1 MILIPLSSSKSITQT
16 TRSSPKLDLYEHQQF
31 VSIAGL
37 FSTSDLFLR
46 WGNKKR
52 LRCVRVGDADD
63 TAEPSLAVSGRRRA
77 RRKINSHFVTFSSN
91 NDGREP
97 SLPLPSTRLTRN
109 SEAATTTLRSESNR
123 KPSSEK
129 EDKLYTA
136 AGVVEK
142 PKISSAGGGGGVVDE
157 SGGKSKHVWPKLYIA
172 LTSKEKEEDF
182 MAMKGCK
189 PSHRPKKRAKMIQR
203 TILLVS
209 PGAWLSDMCRERY
222 EVREKNT
229 KKRPTGLKAM
239 GSMGSD
245 SD

>member
-1 MILIPLSSSKSITQT
+1 MEKVDKRGGFKQA
-16 TRSSPKLDLYEHQQF
+16 E
-31 VSIAGL
+31 
-37 FSTSDLFLR
+37 STSDLFLR

-52 LRCVRVGDADD
+52 LRCVRVGDPND
-63 TAEPSLAVSGRRRA
+63 TAEPSVAVSGRRRV
-77 RRKINSHFVTFSSN
+77 RRKINSHFVTFSSD
-91 NDGREP
+91 NDSREP

-109 SEAATTTLRSESNR
+109 SEAATVLRSESNR
-123 KPSSEK
+123 KSSSEK
-129 EDKLYTA
+129 EDRLCTA

-142 PKISSAGGGGGVVDE
+142 TRISSSGGGGLGVVEE

-209 PGAWLSDMCRERY
+209 PGAWLSDMCQERY
-222 EVREKNT
+222 EVREKKNT

-239 GSMGSD
+239 GSMESD

>member
-1 MILIPLSSSKSITQT
+1 MEKTENRGGCNTNIKQT
-16 TRSSPKLDLYEHQQF
+16 ES
-31 VSIAGL
+31 
-37 FSTSDLFLR
+37 STSDLFLR

-52 LRCVRVGDADD
+52 LRCVRVGDGDD
-63 TAEPSLAVSGRRRA
+63 PTEPSVAVSGRRRV
-77 RRKINSHFVTFSSN
+77 RRKINSHFVTFSSD
-91 NDGREP
+91 NDSREP
-97 SLPLPSTRLTRN
+97 NVSLPSTRLTRN
-109 SEAATTTLRSESNR
+109 SEAVTNLRPESGR
-123 KPSSEK
+123 KPSPEK
-129 EDKLYTA
+129 GYTERGCTA
-136 AGVVEK
+136 AEK
-142 PKISSAGGGGGVVDE
+142 VKFCSGGGGVVGDE
-157 SGGKSKHVWPKLYIA
+157 SGGNGKSKHVWPKLYIA

-222 EVREKNT
+222 EVREKKNT

-239 GSMGSD
+239 GSMESD